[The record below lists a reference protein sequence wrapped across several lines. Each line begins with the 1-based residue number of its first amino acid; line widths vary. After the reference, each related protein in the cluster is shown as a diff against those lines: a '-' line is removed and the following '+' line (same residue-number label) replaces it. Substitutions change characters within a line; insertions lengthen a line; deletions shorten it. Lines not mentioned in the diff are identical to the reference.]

1 MIQKQE
7 GLPDLLVSLARS
19 HEENDARAASTR
31 KLMTLAL
38 MATLAAALVAA
49 ALLWLNRRDAATA
62 AGEHKVVRLD
72 RKPPTKVTSAELPPP
87 REAAAGV
94 ARSDHAAVTP
104 PPKASG
110 APGSVI
116 QLGAYENQAQAER
129 AWAILSARFPSVA
142 TMDRLMLPFPG
153 GIRLRAAAASPREAK
168 QVCKMLK
175 AAGENCFV
183 AQ

>member
-87 REAAAGV
+87 REIAAGV
-94 ARSDHAAVTP
+94 AQSDPVAVA
-104 PPKASG
+104 PPKALG

-142 TMDRLMLPFPG
+142 TMGRLMLPFPG